1 MNHKIRV
8 PQVRVI
14 GADGKQVGV
23 LATFEAIRMA
33 ESSGLDLVEI
43 SPTAVPPVCRIM
55 DYGKFKYEE
64 NQREKQARKHQA
76 SVVLK
81 EVKFHSNVDDNDY
94 ATKAAHIRG
103 FLEKGHRVKTSL
115 FFRGRENEHRDLG
128 YKLFSKLIKDC
139 ESCGVPE
146 AMPRLFGNNL
156 VVMFRSIKGTKPET
170 KPATSV
176 SVGANSASAAQ
187 APVPAVVNPVLASD
201 IAIPAPV
208 APTSVP
214 AAPQALQNSP

>member
-33 ESSGLDLVEI
+33 ESHGLDLVEI

-64 NQREKQARKHQA
+64 NQRAKQTRKNQG

-81 EVKFHSNVDDNDY
+81 EIKFHSNVDEHDY
-94 ATKAAHIRG
+94 ATKVSHIRG
-103 FLEKGHRVKTSL
+103 FLEKGNRVKASL

-128 YKLFSKLIKDC
+128 YKLFNRLVKDC
-139 ESCGVPE
+139 EQFGVPE
-146 AMPRLFGNNL
+146 SPPRLFGNNL
-156 VVMFRSIKGTKPET
+156 VVMFRSTKGAKPEP
-170 KPATSV
+170 KPASPAPA
-176 SVGANSASAAQ
+176 GAQ
-187 APVPAVVNPVLASD
+187 AVF
-201 IAIPAPV
+201 
-208 APTSVP
+208 
-214 AAPQALQNSP
+214 AAPPAQGAPRPPDGL

>member
-23 LATFEAIRMA
+23 LATFEAIRLA

-76 SVVLK
+76 SVMLK
-81 EVKFHSNVDDNDY
+81 EVKFHSNVDDHDY

-128 YKLFSKLIKDC
+128 YKLFSRLIKDC
-139 ESCGVPE
+139 EEVGAPE
-146 AMPRLFGNNL
+146 SPPRLFGNNL
-156 VVMFRSIKGTKPET
+156 VMMFRSGKGAKPE
-170 KPATSV
+170 PRP
-176 SVGANSASAAQ
+176 ASAAG
-187 APVPAVVNPVLASD
+187 APA
-201 IAIPAPV
+201 
-208 APTSVP
+208 P
-214 AAPQALQNSP
+214 AAPAQPPVAAPRPPPAGV